1 MPTQIVTVKIQELLP
16 HEHYRPFRAKQLAG
30 EIHKD
35 GKLRRPLLADRK
47 TYVLL
52 DGHHRLAALKRL
64 GCKKAR
70 VLLVDY
76 QSKAVRLYPRKKN
89 LSINKR
95 QVVSCALRH
104 RLYPVKSTRHLVAG
118 GRKTIKTPLQEL
130 Y

>member
-1 MPTQIVTVKIQELLP
+1 MHIAIVKIKTLLP
-16 HEHYRPFRAKQLAG
+16 HERHRPARARQLAG

-35 GKLRRPLLADRK
+35 GRLRRPLLADRK

-52 DGHHRLAALKRL
+52 DGHHRLAALKSL

-89 LSINKR
+89 LSVNKR
-95 QVVSCALRH
+95 QVVTCGLRH